1 MPICKPYG
9 ALYLTNLLIA
19 LESDVLQVTLLQ
31 AMTVREKEL
40 SLGRLLRDR
49 GAPDTIAFG
58 CRTREIPLLMLRV

>member
-1 MPICKPYG
+1 MV
-9 ALYLTNLLIA
+9 

-49 GAPDTIAFG
+49 GAPGTTAFG
-58 CRTREIPLLMLRV
+58 CRTSETTLLMLRV